1 MNRICRHKLIPFY
14 LSQDAVVVVALQV
27 ADQGALVAEINSLA
41 GTRVAYLWLASREPG
56 DASCQPQHPLLVP
69 LQLDVPLPD
78 DAERDHGA

>member
-1 MNRICRHKLIPFY
+1 M
-14 LSQDAVVVVALQV
+14 VQV
-27 ADQGALVAEINSLA
+27 ADEGALVAEINCLP

-56 DASCQPQHPLLVP
+56 DAPCQPKYALLVP